1 MDGAH
6 NDRRRWITKGLFL
19 MGSAGAGKTTVAL
32 MLEARGYSTWALA
45 GPIKRMLAEL
55 LGREP
60 TKADRALM
68 IDFGQTMRS
77 MFGEGVWCDYAWRN
91 IEDCRRFDETSGL
104 GSFACTIED
113 GRHLVEYDYF
123 VTQRGFVPVRIVAP
137 DEVRFERLLKRDGVD
152 QRWVDAHERELD
164 NVDIAYTIVND
175 GTLDEL
181 EAKVEAMLAKI
192 NGGD

>member
-6 NDRRRWITKGLFL
+6 NDRRRWITKNIFL
-19 MGSAGAGKTTVAL
+19 IGYAGSGKDETGRFL
-32 MLEARGYSTWALA
+32 RRHGYSLTALA
-45 GPIKRMLAEL
+45 EPIKAVCSEH
-55 LGREP
+55 LGRP
-60 TKADRALM
+60 VTKADRALL
-68 IDFGQTMRS
+68 IEFGQSYRRW
-77 MFGEGVWCDYAWRN
+77 FGETFWCH
-91 IEDCRRFDETSGL
+91 
-104 GSFACTIED
+104 FADDDMRIWNRYPAAITD